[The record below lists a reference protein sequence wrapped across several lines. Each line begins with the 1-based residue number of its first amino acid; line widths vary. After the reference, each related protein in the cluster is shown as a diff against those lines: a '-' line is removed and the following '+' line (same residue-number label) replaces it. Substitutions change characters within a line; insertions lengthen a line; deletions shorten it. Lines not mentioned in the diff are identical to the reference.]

1 MQKLNEKLQQM
12 FDRLSKL
19 SFKQL
24 FIICIPVGIAFF
36 IFQTYKDFSS
46 HTNNEILSKQE
57 IEYLHKWYQKDY
69 ERDLAKGNQVFSL
82 STEETLKLD
91 NQDPTIPLIYKIP
104 KYIIQNP
111 NDEWTAYIFSA
122 YLKVHILYCL
132 YQFDINEQAQY
143 AKIKPEEL
151 MLFEDTFYA
160 YKTLMQADSIQ
171 ALNFA
176 SAFFY
181 VGSYMEFA
189 DTNNDYCEV
198 WGDMR
203 AKLDIAIKD
212 VEAMLQSQT
221 YQDFFGQEA
230 IEEIKEKFSISNK
243 RVEKLKACK

>member
-1 MQKLNEKLQQM
+1 
-12 FDRLSKL
+12 
-19 SFKQL
+19 
-24 FIICIPVGIAFF
+24 
-36 IFQTYKDFSS
+36 
-46 HTNNEILSKQE
+46 
-57 IEYLHKWYQKDY
+57 
-69 ERDLAKGNQVFSL
+69 
-82 STEETLKLD
+82 
-91 NQDPTIPLIYKIP
+91 
-104 KYIIQNP
+104 
-111 NDEWTAYIFSA
+111 
-122 YLKVHILYCL
+122 
-132 YQFDINEQAQY
+132 
-143 AKIKPEEL
+143 

-203 AKLDIAIKD
+203 TKLDIAIKD

-243 RVEKLKACK
+243 RVEKLKTCK